1 MTPHTQPEPADEARF
16 AAVFGNL
23 HAIVRYAAHRGSRD
37 PEAIAAEVMTLAW
50 RKLDELPRDDP
61 RPWLYVTARN
71 LVMAERRR
79 ARRQPAIDPA
89 AAERTVAAV
98 AETGDPAVTAA
109 LLDLHPVD
117 REVLLLVAWDDLTP
131 SDAAR
136 VLGIS
141 AVAFRVRLH
150 RARRRFG
157 RALQAQNGRTDHTPA
172 VGLESA

>member
-1 MTPHTQPEPADEARF
+1 MTPDIQPAAADEARF
-16 AAVFGNL
+16 ATVFGNL

-37 PEAIAAEVMTLAW
+37 PEGIAAEVMTLAW

-79 ARRQPAIDPA
+79 ARRQPALDPRQG
-89 AAERTVAAV
+89 ERVAAAV
-98 AETGDPAVTAA
+98 AEGGDPAITAA

-131 SDAAR
+131 SEAAR

-150 RARRRFG
+150 RALRRFE
-157 RALQAQNGRTDHTPA
+157 RALHAQGGRNDHTHA